1 MVHELIHGRWIEI
14 DELFNCRD
22 VGGFGGVRRGVLYRT
37 DALCNLTD
45 KGREAY
51 AALGIHTVIDL
62 RRQPEL
68 DSQGRAPDW
77 AFKVWCNVPLRER
90 PGPAHDCPD
99 MASLPRY
106 MSDVYLNMTET
117 AAPDIVRVLTILAD
131 PATGPAAIHCA
142 GGRDRTGVVVAVL
155 LAFLGVP
162 ENEIA
167 LDYHLS
173 ERFTQR
179 WLAWKRAESGS
190 VPELPLNLLY
200 APEEAMLLLLKRLRE
215 RHGSVHAYLHDAGLA
230 PWAMEALRARYL

>member
-1 MVHELIHGRWIEI
+1 MIAPRWVEI
-14 DELFNCRD
+14 DELFNFRD
-22 VGGFGGVRRGVLYRT
+22 VGGLGGVRRGVLYRT
-37 DALCNLTD
+37 DALCNLTE

-77 AFKVWCNVPLRER
+77 AFEVWHNVPLRER
-90 PGPAHDCPD
+90 PGPAYDCPD
-99 MASLPRY
+99 MASLPGY
-106 MSDVYLNMTET
+106 ISDVYLNMTET
-117 AAPDIVRVLTILAD
+117 AAEDIARVLTILAD

-142 GGRDRTGVVVAVL
+142 GGRDRTGVVIAVL

-162 ENEIA
+162 EHEIA

-179 WLAWKRAESGS
+179 WLAWKLAESGS
-190 VPELPLNLLY
+190 MPELPLNLLY
-200 APEEAMLLLLKRLRE
+200 APEEAMLLLLKRLRD
-215 RHGSVHAYLHDAGLA
+215 RHGSVAQYLLEAGLA
-230 PWAMEALRARYL
+230 PQAMRVLRARYL